1 MKGDDILKGL
11 FLILC
16 VLMVLGGCATGGK
29 VAQPDTRAVQSEKPG
44 DDYIIG
50 SGDILDV
57 SLWKDEAMTKQVTV
71 LTDGKIVFPL
81 IGEVKAAGRT
91 LGEVKQDMIERLKEY
106 VPEPVLNVDVKQV
119 NSMIVYVTGRVTT
132 PGRYPVNTRVTVLQ
146 ALSIAGGVNAFAK
159 RSKIKIFRQEGNKT
173 ITYPFNYNEVVDGEN
188 LQQNIVLKR
197 GDVIVVP

>member
-1 MKGDDILKGL
+1 MKGVL
-11 FLILC
+11 LILC
-16 VLMVLGGCATGGK
+16 VLMVLGGCATGGN
-29 VAQPDTRAVQSEKPG
+29 VTRPDTGVVQSEKPG

-50 SGDILDV
+50 SGDILDI

-71 LTDGKIVFPL
+71 LTDGNVVFPL
-81 IGEVKAAGRT
+81 IGEVQAAGRT
-91 LGEVKQDMIERLKEY
+91 IAEVKQDMIERLKEY

-146 ALSIAGGVNAFAK
+146 ALSIAGGVNVFAK
-159 RSKIKIFRQEGNKT
+159 RNKIKIFRQEGNTT
-173 ITYPFNYNEVVDGEN
+173 ITYPFNYDQVVDGVN